1 MVRLVSIEWI
11 SEDLLRKIDANPKL
25 RKGLTDPRFAE
36 MLNKFNANPSEAM
49 KEFSGDAEAMSF
61 FQQYCSLLGQ
71 HFTDLG
77 SKEDARR
84 EEERQRIMK
93 MPKAERKAK
102 LRELKGAPC
111 FSAIYRLAFA
121 LTCCSFS
128 VYYHYTCYSHIVLRG
143 HSLVSCVANSFHK
156 LYIHNHYQRSYILDN
171 ANLSTSELTHVQFK
185 VLTVFLCS
193 CILVYITLGRKYVYK
208 RSSNNIIKV
217 SSDKDFVDCI
227 SLA

>member
-1 MVRLVSIEWI
+1 MHPVSIEWI
-11 SEDLLRKIDANPKL
+11 SDDLVRKINANPRL
-25 RKGLTDPRFAE
+25 RKGLTDPHFAE

-102 LRELKGAPC
+102 LRELKGALC
-111 FSAIYRLAFA
+111 FCAIKTCICADRLF
-121 LTCCSFS
+121 LQCILPLYVLFS
-128 VYYHYTCYSHIVLRG
+128 HCLVWPFSSLMRG
-143 HSLVSCVANSFHK
+143 QLCPQIIHSCH
-156 LYIHNHYQRSYILDN
+156 HQRSYI
-171 ANLSTSELTHVQFK
+171 
-185 VLTVFLCS
+185 
-193 CILVYITLGRKYVYK
+193 
-208 RSSNNIIKV
+208 
-217 SSDKDFVDCI
+217 
-227 SLA
+227 